1 MHDTLGAAG
10 WKRFFAE
17 TEFLVWE
24 NWKASTEREREGER
38 ERDQQTEYNTLKACN
53 KQ

>member
-24 NWKASTEREREGER
+24 NWKASTEREREREAER
-38 ERDQQTEYNTLKACN
+38 ERERERPANRVQHP
-53 KQ
+53 